1 MFVLIL
7 LFSCEYQ
14 VRQFQ
19 TKLSSGK
26 IDPSIDVDADFDWK
40 MTHEVVVLV
49 KNAGNRLIKIT
60 SADQSVVYHKGFS
73 NQEKYS
79 VTLSIPKRITQVLI
93 NNYPV
98 DIQEKA
104 VIFTFPSFKNSDE
117 NLNALCFS
125 GGNNFGSATN
135 IVTSYPFTM
144 CVWFKPLENPN
155 PADDMAVCGI
165 ALSTNANRIFGIYL
179 SYTAQP
185 DVLPGTIS
193 LLAKN
198 GTTEYKLQSTT
209 VAQPGQWYHVA
220 VVYTSKSNRRIYV
233 NGLLQGSDTRSVN
246 LPNMN
251 TLGFAR
257 WPDKT
262 PSAYFVGSVD
272 EVKIWKAALSEAQ
285 IQADMNAVLTGG
297 ETNLYGYWPMEEGSG
312 LITDDLSQY
321 QNIATLSQGI
331 EWCQSYT
338 AWDTDGDGI
347 ANDDDDY
354 PDDPLRAF
362 NNSWPASTGTLAFED
377 LWPSIA
383 DYDFNDLVMDYLFN
397 TVTNSENEVVEVF
410 ANFTVKATGAGL
422 NNGFGF
428 SLPGILIPS
437 ENIVVSGMQTGNG
450 IINLEPNGLEAG
462 QDDVVFIVYD
472 EIPKV
477 GNTRPDAPYNPPSE
491 IVLAIEFSGGTPY
504 YISDLGLESF
514 DPFLFVNQV
523 RSHEI
528 HLANFPPTNLMN
540 LELFGTL
547 DDATNPPGIY
557 FKSIDNLPWALNFPE
572 PFDYP
577 VEKIS
582 IWSGHLKFIE
592 WINSGGLVYGDW
604 YTNQEGY
611 RDDEKIYD
619 VQP

>member
-1 MFVLIL
+1 MLALFL
-7 LFSCEYQ
+7 LTSCEYQ

-19 TKLSSGK
+19 TRLSSGK
-26 IDPSIDVDADFDWK
+26 IDPSIEVDAEFDWK
-40 MTHEVVVLV
+40 MNHEVVVLI
-49 KNAGNRLIKIT
+49 KNAGNRLIRIT
-60 SADQSVVYHKGFS
+60 STDQSVVYHKGFS

-79 VTLSIPKRITQVLI
+79 VKLSVPRRITQVSV
-93 NNYPV
+93 NNHIV
-98 DIQEKA
+98 DIEEKA
-104 VIFTFPSFKNSDE
+104 VIFSLPAFKSTDE
-117 NLNALCFS
+117 NLNALCFA
-125 GGNNFGSATN
+125 GGNNYGSATN

-144 CVWFKPLENPN
+144 CVWFKPQENPN
-155 PADDMAVCGI
+155 PADDMAVCGMS
-165 ALSTNANRIFGIYL
+165 LSTNANRIFGVYL
-179 SYTAQP
+179 SYTSQP

-193 LLAKN
+193 LMAKN
-198 GTTEYKLQSTT
+198 GTTDYRLQSTT

-220 VVYTSKSNRRIYV
+220 VVYASKTSRKIHV
-233 NGLLQGSDTRSVN
+233 NGVLQGTDTRSVN

-251 TLGFAR
+251 TVGFAR

-262 PSAYFVGSVD
+262 PSAYFEGSVD
-272 EVKIWKAALSEAQ
+272 EVKFWKAALSEAQ
-285 IQADMNAVLTGG
+285 IQADMHAVLSGT
-297 ETNLYGYWPMEEGSG
+297 ETNLYGYWPFEEGSG
-312 LITDDLSQY
+312 VNSADLSPFLNQ
-321 QNIATLSQGI
+321 ATLSQGI
-331 EWCQSYT
+331 EWCGSYT
-338 AWDTDGDGI
+338 TWDTDGDGI
-347 ANDDDDY
+347 ANDEDDY
-354 PDDPLRAF
+354 PEDPLRAF

-383 DYDFNDLVMDYLFN
+383 DYDFNDLVLDYLFN

-437 ENIVVSGMQTGNG
+437 ENIVVSGMQATNG
-450 IINLEPNGLEAG
+450 IVSLEPNGLETG
-462 QDDVVFIVYD
+462 QDEVVVIVYD

-477 GNTRPDAPYNPPSE
+477 GNTRPEDPYIQPEE
-491 IVLAIEFSGGTPY
+491 IVVTFNFTGGEPY

-514 DPFLFVNQV
+514 NPFLFVNQV

-540 LELFGTL
+540 LELFGTF

-577 VEKIS
+577 TEKNS
-582 IWSGHLKFIE
+582 IWSAHLKFIE
-592 WINSGGLVYGDW
+592 WINSGGLVYSDW
-604 YTNQEGY
+604 YTNLPEY
-611 RDDEKIYD
+611 RNESMIY
-619 VQP
+619 QAP